1 MEDNKDFKK
10 HKSLA
15 TGPGAKKSST
25 TSKSD
30 KGFSVVYLVLVAV
43 LSLMLGA
50 ILG

>member
-15 TGPGAKKSST
+15 TGPGAKKSTS
-25 TSKSD
+25 SKSD